1 MYVLEVLRFQ
11 KLGDFKAEKG
21 ETVSQ
26 QYFLEEDKSKAEEI
40 RTRLNAHFCA
50 NAPKEPA
57 VFEARLIE
65 VI

>member
-1 MYVLEVLRFQ
+1 MYVLEVLQFQ
-11 KLGDFKAEKG
+11 KMGDFKSTTGVK
-21 ETVSQ
+21 VSQ
-26 QYFLEEDKSKAEEI
+26 QYFLEEEKSKAEEI

-57 VFEARLIE
+57 VYEARLVE